1 MKVFHLVI
9 YSGAAVPRVF
19 VLHKE
24 RVFIGRDPGC
34 DLILDS
40 MNISRRHA
48 LLRCSESAV
57 TIEDMDSTNGI
68 QVNDEILSS
77 SRTLQ
82 PRDEI
87 VLGKD
92 IRLVF
97 LVIDSVRSGK
107 NDKTD
112 SGLRPAYPL
121 PLPQTMMLDRKAF
134 EKHMAQHGPPKKESF
149 SRKGTISPPTIP
161 QISVNRDDKI
171 DEDDQ

>member
-24 RVFIGRDPGC
+24 RVLIGRDPGC

-48 LLRCSESAV
+48 LLRYSESAV

-68 QVNDEILSS
+68 QVNGEILSS
-77 SRTLQ
+77 VRTLQ

-87 VLGKD
+87 LLGKG

-97 LVIDSVRSGK
+97 LVIDSVRSGR

-121 PLPQTMMLDRKAF
+121 PLPQTMMLDRKEF
-134 EKHMAQHGPPKKESF
+134 KEYIAQHDLPEKESS

-161 QISVNRDDKI
+161 QTSVVRDDKI
-171 DEDDQ
+171 DEDEQ